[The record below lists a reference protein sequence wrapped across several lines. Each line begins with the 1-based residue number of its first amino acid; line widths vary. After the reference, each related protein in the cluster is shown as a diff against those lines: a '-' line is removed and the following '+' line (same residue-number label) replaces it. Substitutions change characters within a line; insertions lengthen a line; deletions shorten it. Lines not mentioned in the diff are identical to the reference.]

1 LLCEV
6 CGRKIRGQAS
16 KVIIERAKLV
26 VCNNCA
32 KHGTG
37 SWVEPKS
44 GPKISS
50 TSNRSASTTGSKN
63 KNKIDTDDYL
73 EPVEK
78 FHIKVKQARIAQKL
92 SYEEL
97 GRKLNVKVSM
107 LKKIEKG
114 KIVPENRLLR
124 KIEHV
129 LHVKLLDSNSKKQP
143 YALNA
148 GPMVTE
154 TTLGDLVKIQR
165 SEEKA

>member
-1 LLCEV
+1 MLCEV
-6 CGRKIRGQAS
+6 CGRKIRGQAQ

-37 SWVEPKS
+37 SWEEQKS
-44 GPKISS
+44 SQKISRS
-50 TSNRSASTTGSKN
+50 SNRPATTTGSKN
-63 KNKIDTDDYL
+63 KKKLDADDYL

-78 FHIKVKQARIAQKL
+78 FHIKVKQARIAQKF

-97 GRKLNVKVSM
+97 GKKLNVKVSM

-114 KIVPENRLLR
+114 KITPENKLLK

-154 TTLGDLVKIQR
+154 TTLGDLVKIQK